1 MKTLTRCLFLSL
13 IVFVSFGTYAQQR
26 KQDPCEK
33 ANESGVTVD
42 LVECSQKTLAEAD
55 AELNKVYRQLIAR
68 MSNRQWEAKLRTAQQ
83 AWIKYRDANCDYESE
98 FSGGGSAS
106 TFEYNFCLADMTS
119 TRTKQ
124 LLDMLNQIK
133 ERAGN

>member
-1 MKTLTRCLFLSL
+1 MKTLTLSLLLSL
-13 IVFVSFGTYAQQR
+13 IVFISFGVSAQH
-26 KQDPCEK
+26 KKTDPCDK
-33 ANESGVTVD
+33 AEQSGVTLD
-42 LVECSQKTLAEAD
+42 LVECSQKKLAEAD
-55 AELNKVYRQLIAR
+55 AELNKTYRQLIVR
-68 MSNRQWEAKLRTAQQ
+68 MDNKQWEAKLRVAQQ
-83 AWIKYRDANCDYESE
+83 AWIKFRDANCDYESE